1 MKRYTYL
8 YSLAVSLL
16 MCTASYADNGSQEHH
31 LAEHQICQ
39 DGILNP
45 SSPEMWTMF
54 HFGDNFTAD
63 PNQGTLGL
71 SIPIFHYTDERFDI
85 PVELCYNTA
94 GGYRPNVQAGP
105 FGLGWTLSCL
115 GAITREVRGIADEEG
130 YTTTDMYSFKN
141 KFHHYDDTN
150 LSTPKVFGWGSV
162 YDTTYVVSSFPG
174 GYSHDIRHGYFRD
187 FAFTGKAG
195 AEYMPIWTHSNSY
208 NYTRPSFE
216 TLPDIFHFCFLGRS
230 GSFVLQP
237 GGQVVVYGTADSPHN
252 YKVTAN
258 LSRTANGFESFSIT
272 TENNYVYTFG
282 GSVGSVEYSSSSDGI
297 NSTSDLSLASSWR
310 LRSIESPDG
319 RTVVFTYGDSM
330 TTRTVTPTHTYD
342 LVDYY
347 STYID
352 PVEQEPPS
360 DEFRNVLYIQDTP
373 TTSEVQALLLTR
385 IDITGRAEIV
395 FSYGTACAEQGA
407 EGTSAKKLEGVLVR
421 SVQSNSTIRSAA
433 LSYHLS
439 GTAVGDSYPSSGSG
453 VTLLSSL
460 YIPGEGRWSM
470 HYDSETGSF
479 PSMNTRAIDWMGYY
493 NGNTQQDSYS
503 PAFCPSLEA
512 ASNPMDRGWM
522 LSLRQGNLSYAR
534 MGMLSS
540 ISYPT
545 GGRSDFEYELNDYSS
560 DLAYERPIPSGAAPG
575 YGIRIFRILN
585 RDADGLLK
593 NTRIFTYANTDGSSS
608 GTLLWRPT
616 LYSHYEMRSYYFNKI
631 TRTTLS
637 TTDSFPYSRGV
648 FTEYTRVLET
658 ILAGPGNTGA
668 AVTERT
674 YDSYNAGT
682 SRDYTENWEDNY
694 YYLAENG
701 WYYYLMGEDPATHI
715 SRQEFNT
722 WLQSRHGG
730 KLLSETEYSGDL
742 YHPVRKTLF
751 AYNTYS
757 QSASQVLFADMQ
769 YGFLLDFCLS
779 LQDPWMS
786 QTITTDYSPSGTI
799 ILTSTRTNT
808 LDSDYRL
815 ATVSQNSSDGGN
827 IVTSYEWLS
836 SCPAMLSRYT
846 VTRNGHL
853 SEGVRRLYET
863 VTGHPKLFV
872 PVTVQSADPGSSASS
887 PTWRTEQTCHVWSSR
902 GLPLEICD
910 KSGIPTAVVWGWDGM
925 YPAAKVTGKL
935 FSDIVSVDSSFQGGV
950 LEGNLSNAGET
961 ALRTLSTAVVNTYR
975 WSPLVGLIQTGT
987 ESGKKTGYNYDS
999 AGRLSSVE
1007 NDSGNTLVSY
1017 LYDVYTDN
1025 Q

>member
-1 MKRYTYL
+1 MKRSTYL
-8 YSLAVSLL
+8 LSLAVSLL
-16 MCTASYADNGSQEHH
+16 VCTAGYADGTADPH
-31 LAEHQICQ
+31 LAAHQICQ
-39 DGILNP
+39 DGVLNP

-54 HFGDNFTAD
+54 HFGDNFRVD

-71 SIPIFHYTDERFDI
+71 SIPIFHYVDERFDI

-94 GGYRPNVQAGP
+94 GGYRPNMQAGAY
-105 FGLGWTLSCL
+105 GLGWTLSCL
-115 GAITREVRGIADEEG
+115 GAVTREVRGIADEEG

-141 KFHHYDDTN
+141 KFHHYDDSN
-150 LSTPKVFGWGSV
+150 LSSPSVFGWGSV
-162 YDTTYVVSSFPG
+162 YDTTYVASSFPG
-174 GYSHDIRHGYFRD
+174 NYSHDIRHGYFRD

-208 NYTRPSFE
+208 GYTRPSFE

-272 TENNYVYTFG
+272 TEDNYVYTFG
-282 GSVGSVEYSSSSDGI
+282 GTIGSVEHSSSSDGI

-319 RTVVFTYGDSM
+319 RAVFFTYGDSM

-347 STYID
+347 STYTD

-360 DEFRNVLYIQDTP
+360 DDFRNILYIQDTP

-385 IDITGRAEIV
+385 IEIAGRAEIV
-395 FSYGTACAEQGA
+395 FSYGNACAEQGA
-407 EGTSAKKLEGVLVR
+407 DGTSAKRLESILVR
-421 SVQSNSTIRSAA
+421 SVQSNSTIRSAT
-433 LSYHLS
+433 LGYHLS
-439 GTAVGDSYPSSGSG
+439 GTAAGSSYPSSGTG
-453 VTLLSSL
+453 VTFLSSI

-470 HYDSETGSF
+470 HYDSETDSF
-479 PSMNTRAIDWMGYY
+479 PDMSTRAIDWMGYY
-493 NGNTQQDSYS
+493 NGNTQQDSYVQ
-503 PAFCPSLEA
+503 AFCPSLQA
-512 ASNPMDRGWM
+512 ASNTSDKSWM
-522 LSLRQGNLSYAR
+522 LSMRQGNLSCAR

-545 GGRSDFEYELNDYSS
+545 GGRSDFEYELNDYSI
-560 DLAYERPIPSGAAPG
+560 DLAYERSIPSGATPG

-593 NTRIFTYANTDGSSS
+593 NTRKFTYTNTDGSSS
-608 GTLLWRPT
+608 GTLLWRPM

-637 TTDSFPYSRGV
+637 TADSFPYSRGV
-648 FTEYTRVLET
+648 FIEYTRVLET
-658 ILAGPGNTGA
+658 VMGGPGNTGA

-694 YYLAENG
+694 YFTAENG
-701 WYYYLMGEDPATHI
+701 WYFYLLGEDPATRI

-742 YHPVRKTLF
+742 YHPVRETLF

-779 LQDPWMS
+779 LQDPWLS
-786 QTITTDYSPSGTI
+786 QTITTDYSPSGQVT
-799 ILTSTRTNT
+799 LTRTLTNT
-808 LDSDYRL
+808 IDSDYRPASEQL
-815 ATVSQNSSDGGN
+815 TDSSGG
-827 IVTSYEWLS
+827 
-836 SCPAMLSRYT
+836 T
-846 VTRNGHL
+846 VTTSFKWLQVCPSLLYEMTVVRDGVL
-853 SEGVRRLYET
+853 SEGVRRIYSG
-863 VTGHPKLFV
+863 VSGHPDLYV
-872 PVTVQSADPGSSASS
+872 PTEVQSADPGSSVSS
-887 PTWRTEQTCHVWSSR
+887 PTWRKEQSCNVWSSR

-910 KSGIPTAVVWGWDGM
+910 KAGVPTAIVWAWDGM
-925 YPAAKVTGKL
+925 YLAAKATGKH
-935 FSDIVSVDSSFQGGV
+935 FSDLVSADSSLQGGV
-950 LEGNLSNAGET
+950 LQGNIASGSET
-961 ALRTLSTAVVNTYR
+961 AIRALSPAVVNTFR
-975 WSPLVGLIQTGT
+975 WTPLVGLIQTGA
-987 ESGKKTGYNYDS
+987 ESGRKTGYNYDS

-1007 NDSGNTLVSY
+1007 NDSGTTLSSY
-1017 LYDVYTDN
+1017 IYDIYTDN
-1025 Q
+1025 L